1 MFWAGSGDSKHMF
14 LTGIRCSV
22 SSAGPKE
29 NVDTLNDDHS
39 QVYVRRLL
47 APWPQSDV
55 IIGE

>member
-1 MFWAGSGDSKHMF
+1 MF
-14 LTGIRCSV
+14 LTGIRRSV

-39 QVYVRRLL
+39 QVHVRRLL

>member
-1 MFWAGSGDSKHMF
+1 MF
-14 LTGIRCSV
+14 LTGIRRSV

-39 QVYVRRLL
+39 QVHVRMLF
-47 APWPQSDV
+47 APWPQSDA